1 MCGKEKGFGKLYV
14 YLESRARKLES
25 GEVWVQNC
33 GWLEEELR
41 GLWVSKEEL

>member
-25 GEVWVQNC
+25 GEV
-33 GWLEEELR
+33 
-41 GLWVSKEEL
+41 